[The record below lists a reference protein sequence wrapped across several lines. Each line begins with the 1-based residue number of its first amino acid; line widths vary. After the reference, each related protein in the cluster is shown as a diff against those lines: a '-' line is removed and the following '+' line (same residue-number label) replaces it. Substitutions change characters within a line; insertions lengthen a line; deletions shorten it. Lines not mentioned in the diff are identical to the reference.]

1 MNGPQATRN
10 ADGKLCV
17 LKEEMVQSVVKEP
30 ILKCTLKNVEKCHY
44 TYITQFTP
52 IREEVMVFCYQNC
65 SELLWEKNCS
75 IDWEKLLKFKAEGWR
90 QRFDF
95 FWDHYNNLFEH
106 WKVST
111 IFEREYFFDLF
122 LEVSQI

>member
-17 LKEEMVQSVVKEP
+17 LKEEIVQSVVKEP

-52 IREEVMVFCYQNC
+52 IREEVNI
-65 SELLWEKNCS
+65 EL
-75 IDWEKLLKFKAEGWR
+75 
-90 QRFDF
+90 
-95 FWDHYNNLFEH
+95 
-106 WKVST
+106 VSKELNHLAT
-111 IFEREYFFDLF
+111 ILHVCARSLTFTK
-122 LEVSQI
+122 

>member
-52 IREEVMVFCYQNC
+52 IREEVNIICRDVGTRD
-65 SELLWEKNCS
+65 SLGAW
-75 IDWEKLLKFKAEGWR
+75 GP
-90 QRFDF
+90 
-95 FWDHYNNLFEH
+95 
-106 WKVST
+106 
-111 IFEREYFFDLF
+111 
-122 LEVSQI
+122 SQILQY

>member
-52 IREEVMVFCYQNC
+52 IREEVGTGKGGSRGGRVGAIAPTPYRFFWYRKENR
-65 SELLWEKNCS
+65 SRKRLRPS
-75 IDWEKLLKFKAEGWR
+75 KLL
-90 QRFDF
+90 
-95 FWDHYNNLFEH
+95 
-106 WKVST
+106 
-111 IFEREYFFDLF
+111 DLPPP
-122 LEVSQI
+122 LL

>member
-52 IREEVMVFCYQNC
+52 IREEVHTRIFSTGVAEARGGKGAPDF
-65 SELLWEKNCS
+65 EGIEKRT
-75 IDWEKLLKFKAEGWR
+75 EAE
-90 QRFDF
+90 
-95 FWDHYNNLFEH
+95 HTN
-106 WKVST
+106 
-111 IFEREYFFDLF
+111 
-122 LEVSQI
+122 

>member
-17 LKEEMVQSVVKEP
+17 LKEEIVQSVVKEP

-52 IREEVMVFCYQNC
+52 IREEVNHT
-65 SELLWEKNCS
+65 
-75 IDWEKLLKFKAEGWR
+75 A
-90 QRFDF
+90 
-95 FWDHYNNLFEH
+95 
-106 WKVST
+106 
-111 IFEREYFFDLF
+111 
-122 LEVSQI
+122 

>member
-52 IREEVMVFCYQNC
+52 IREEVNI
-65 SELLWEKNCS
+65 ELVSKECNYMAIILHVYAGSLIFTGPPRFFS
-75 IDWEKLLKFKAEGWR
+75 IR
-90 QRFDF
+90 
-95 FWDHYNNLFEH
+95 N
-106 WKVST
+106 
-111 IFEREYFFDLF
+111 
-122 LEVSQI
+122 